1 MDDSKTDSAMPKSNF
16 SMLADNGVLY
26 RAPSQLST
34 VVARTYKI
42 DYAQRSEYSVGAPII
57 FDLNTGTSYVDPQ
70 TAILSFQLAI
80 LNTGD
85 QPATVL
91 WGGGLGGCSLI
102 DSIRIISKNGV
113 EVDRTEDA
121 GLLSKVLADY
131 TLSTEGRQNA
141 EMCDGYPTVAGV
153 PQGFIIPDSEEQK
166 YEISIPMKL
175 LSGFFR
181 PTVKG
186 MLIPAGLA
194 SGLRIEMSL
203 ANPNRAFQSVT
214 AGVEDGDFT
223 YKILDAQML
232 LQLSDFNDPVQ
243 NSLFTQSAKTGLEY
257 NFPAYF
263 STKVSNGQ
271 SQRINEQ
278 LKKAVSQ
285 ANKCFAVVLGKI
297 PYVSSE
303 DPGTDYESIHHSGF
317 NSLPAA
323 KIAAFNW
330 RLGSQFYPLE
340 KLTRMPNYW
349 AIANACFDELR
360 NMEWRPNQVDYVG
373 FDTGGKAIAAASLDM
388 SDRINLSGSKINNS
402 SVLELRMDLDNTNAV
417 DVVLFLQFTAE
428 IKVSGGRSVLK
439 I

>member
-1 MDDSKTDSAMPKSNF
+1 MSEDSKTDSALPKSNY

-42 DYAQRSEYSVGAPII
+42 DYAQRSSYSVGAPII

-70 TAILSFQLAI
+70 TAILSFTLLLTNESANART
-80 LNTGD
+80 LT
-85 QPATVL
+85 

-121 GLLSKVLADY
+121 GLLAKVLADW
-131 TLSTEGRQNA
+131 TLSDEGRKNA
-141 EMCDGYPTVAGV
+141 QMCDGYASPAGV
-153 PQGFIIPDSEEQK
+153 PAGFTVPSISSFSAN
-166 YEISIPMKL
+166 ISIPMKL

-186 MLIPAGLA
+186 MLIPCGLA

-203 ANPNRAFQSVT
+203 APAARAFLAP
-214 AGVEDGDFT
+214 AGTLDDDFT
-223 YKILDAQML
+223 YTVLNPEML

-243 NSLFTQSAKTGLEY
+243 SALFTQSAKSGLEY

-263 STKVSNGQ
+263 STKVSN
-271 SQRINEQ
+271 SSSTRINEQ
-278 LKKAVSQ
+278 MKKAVSQ
-285 ANKCFAVVLGKI
+285 ANKCFAVVLDKR
-297 PYVSSE
+297 VA
-303 DPGTDYESIHHSGF
+303 TDYEKIVNSGF
-317 NSLPAA
+317 NSMPAA
-323 KIAAFNW
+323 KIASFNW

-340 KLTRMPNYW
+340 KLTRPPNYW
-349 AIANACFDELR
+349 AIGNACFDELR
-360 NMEWRPNQVDYVG
+360 NMEWKPNSVDYTG
-373 FDTGGKAIAAASLDM
+373 FVTGGKCIAAASLEM

-402 SVLELRMDLDNTNAV
+402 SVLELRLDLNSTDAV
-417 DVVLFLQFTAE
+417 DIVLFLQFTAE